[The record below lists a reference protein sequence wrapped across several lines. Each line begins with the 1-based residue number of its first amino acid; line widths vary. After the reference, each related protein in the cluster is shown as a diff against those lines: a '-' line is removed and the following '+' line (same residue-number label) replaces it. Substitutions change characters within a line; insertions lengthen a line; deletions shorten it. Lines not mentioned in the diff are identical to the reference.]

1 MMTDGRYSTLEI
13 SDSYQAVVVDDGE
26 RKPVISGGEDD
37 IVNLALRLAISQMIA
52 DRAGQSFSLLVL
64 DEVFGSLD
72 DVRRDNVV
80 TLLQNMKHRF
90 EQIIL
95 ITHVESIHDAV
106 DNCIWVSFDEKTKTS
121 RLIDRSE
128 LFERETAGII

>member
-1 MMTDGRYSTLEI
+1 MTDGRYNTLKI
-13 SDSYQAVVVDDGE
+13 DDGYKAIIVDDGE
-26 RKPVISGGEDD
+26 EKPVISGGEDD
-37 IVNLALRLAISQMIA
+37 IVNLALRLAVSQMIA

-72 DVRRDNVV
+72 DTRRDNVV
-80 TLLQNMKHRF
+80 ALLQNLKNRF

-106 DNCIWVSFDEKTKTS
+106 DNCVWVEFDEKTKTS
-121 RLIDRSE
+121 RLTDRSID
-128 LFERETAGII
+128 LDSIPAGVLT